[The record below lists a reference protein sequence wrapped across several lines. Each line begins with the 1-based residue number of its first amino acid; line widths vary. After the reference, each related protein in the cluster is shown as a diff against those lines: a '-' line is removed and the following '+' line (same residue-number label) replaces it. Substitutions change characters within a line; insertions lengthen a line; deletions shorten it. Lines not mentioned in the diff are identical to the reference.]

1 MPSGR
6 TEAELDA
13 MRQRIAT
20 PTNDL
25 QTTGQQQL
33 RNIEG
38 KIEQRPFVSLAVAFA
53 TGLVVGRMLDRR

>member
-1 MPSGR
+1 MC
-6 TEAELDA
+6 
-13 MRQRIAT
+13 QRIAT
-20 PTNDL
+20 PTDEF
-25 QTTGQQQL
+25 QTTGPRHL